1 MFRKIK
7 IENQNSLT
15 KLILIIL
22 GFLSLGLGILG
33 LFVPI
38 LPTTPFL
45 LLSAYLFSKSSR
57 KMYIWIN
64 SNRVFGKYIK
74 RYIEGL
80 GIPLKTKILSISTLW
95 ITISISVYFFVHN
108 FWLGILLILIAI
120 AVSYHL
126 LSKPTFKNKD

>member
-108 FWLGILLILIAI
+108 FWLGILQILIAI